1 MLENLYDMV
10 QKHPASE
17 LPQSQ
22 REIYFIEPGVNAHL
36 LQKAAG

>member
-1 MLENLYDMV
+1 MLENLYDVV

-17 LPQSQ
+17 LPWSQ
-22 REIYFIEPGVNAHL
+22 REICFIEPAMNAHL